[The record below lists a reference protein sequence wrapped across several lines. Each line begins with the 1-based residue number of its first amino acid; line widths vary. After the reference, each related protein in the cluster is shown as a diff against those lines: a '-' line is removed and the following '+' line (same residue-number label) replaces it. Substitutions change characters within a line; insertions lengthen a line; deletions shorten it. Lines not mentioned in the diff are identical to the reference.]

1 MCYLTELQNSTTDD
15 LMLHGKCGANAWPH
29 APQLTRIL
37 HDNLTKKKN
46 EHTVGMKISIE
57 NDQTQ

>member
-1 MCYLTELQNSTTDD
+1 
-15 LMLHGKCGANAWPH
+15 MLHGKYGANAWPH
-29 APQLTRIL
+29 AAQLTRIL